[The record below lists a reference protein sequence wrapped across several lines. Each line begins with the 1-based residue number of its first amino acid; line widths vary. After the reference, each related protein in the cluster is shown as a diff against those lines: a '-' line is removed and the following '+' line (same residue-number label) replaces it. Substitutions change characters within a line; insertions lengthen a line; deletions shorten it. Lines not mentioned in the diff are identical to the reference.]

1 MNKILIS
8 LLSVLLVFCVLVYSI
23 AINSFKDNKFTCNKY
38 LLNTY
43 LYILLTF
50 NILAIMMLSME
61 YKNVNF
67 RPNMIMFLAIFFL
80 IIGCIIAMHKIDSEQ
95 VLLKH
100 LVWLVFI
107 ILIGLMFYPMYSN
120 ITDKKIIISAMMTT
134 LGLVLVLSAIAYKK
148 PEYISLSL
156 GPILLF
162 LLLGI
167 IIFEVV
173 TLIIMGLTKTYN
185 SMLLRG
191 ISYAVIFI
199 FMGFILYDTKRLQ
212 LNAKACVKADYIK
225 ESLKLFLDIFNI
237 FVRIL
242 GLQSR

>member
-67 RPNMIMFLAIFFL
+67 RPNLIMLIATFFL
-80 IIGCIIAMHKIDSEQ
+80 TIGCIVAIHKIDSEQ

-107 ILIGLMFYPMYSN
+107 LLIGLMFYPMYSS

-148 PEYISLSL
+148 PEYISLSW

-167 IIFEVV
+167 IIFEVI
-173 TLIIMGLTKTYN
+173 TLIIMGFTKTYN

-212 LNAKACVKADYIK
+212 LNAKSCVKADYIK

-242 GLQSR
+242 GLRSR

>member
-1 MNKILIS
+1 
-8 LLSVLLVFCVLVYSI
+8 
-23 AINSFKDNKFTCNKY
+23 
-38 LLNTY
+38 
-43 LYILLTF
+43 
-50 NILAIMMLSME
+50 
-61 YKNVNF
+61 
-67 RPNMIMFLAIFFL
+67 MFLAIFFL

>member
-50 NILAIMMLSME
+50 DILAIMMLSME

-148 PEYISLSL
+148 PEYISLSW
-156 GPILLF
+156 GPVLLF

>member
-50 NILAIMMLSME
+50 NILAIMILSME

-100 LVWLVFI
+100 FVWIIFI
-107 ILIGLMFYPMYSN
+107 LLIGLMFYPMYSN
-120 ITDKKIIISAMMTT
+120 ITDKKIIISAIMTT
-134 LGLVLVLSAIAYKK
+134 LGLVLALSAIAYKK
-148 PEYISLSL
+148 PEYISLSW

-242 GLQSR
+242 GLKMR

>member
-1 MNKILIS
+1 MNKNLIA
-8 LLSVLLVFCVLVYSI
+8 LLSVLLIFCVLVYSI
-23 AINSFKDNKFTCNKY
+23 AINSFKDKKFTCNKY

-50 NILAIMMLSME
+50 NILAIMMLFME

-67 RPNMIMFLAIFFL
+67 RPNLIIFFAIFFL
-80 IIGCIIAMHKIDSEQ
+80 TLGCIFAIHKIDSEQ

-100 LVWLVFI
+100 LVWLVFVL
-107 ILIGLMFYPMYSN
+107 LIGLMFYPMYIN
-120 ITDKKIIISAMMTT
+120 VPDKKMIISAMLTT

-148 PEYISLSL
+148 PEYISLSW

-162 LLLGI
+162 LLIGV
-167 IIFEVV
+167 IIFELV
-173 TLIIMGLTKTYN
+173 TLIIMGFTKTYN

-191 ISYAVIFI
+191 ISYFVIMI

-242 GLQSR
+242 GLRMR